1 MNSCLNP
8 AARNLRISR
17 RAREHPASDP
27 LLWKKNMKTLVV
39 TASRDALMVT
49 DQKGS
54 TAHIIILDVT
64 QSNGVILVI
73 DKVRLPA

>member
-1 MNSCLNP
+1 
-8 AARNLRISR
+8 
-17 RAREHPASDP
+17 
-27 LLWKKNMKTLVV
+27 MKTLVV

-64 QSNGVILVI
+64 QSNCVILVI
-73 DKVRLPA
+73 DKVLLPA